1 MHALGV
7 FETGS
12 GVKTNI
18 DRPGAQITTVVRVC
32 EIVAIKLSARLEIKV
47 TLVAHNY
54 PIISSSLS
62 GRFKIVHF
70 FTINIGN
77 SHIPMQCNN

>member
-12 GVKTNI
+12 GAKTNI

-32 EIVAIKLSARLEIKV
+32 EIVAIKLSQKD
-47 TLVAHNY
+47 
-54 PIISSSLS
+54 
-62 GRFKIVHF
+62 
-70 FTINIGN
+70 
-77 SHIPMQCNN
+77 